1 MIIENNVK
9 KQNAME
15 GKILGITLS
24 TLGVLG
30 LLVAIF
36 YMNAVESS
44 KDVNFLLGC
53 GFFGAVLFFAGIW
66 LLPGKRPVS
75 KAIEAS
81 PMAKESEAA
90 I

>member
-1 MIIENNVK
+1 
-9 KQNAME
+9 
-15 GKILGITLS
+15 
-24 TLGVLG
+24 
-30 LLVAIF
+30 
-36 YMNAVESS
+36 MNAVESS

-90 I
+90 M